1 MVSSLLNL
9 MILRRDVL
17 IWLAIMR
24 LNFWREIRKGA
35 LDLSYAELVNQISKK
50 KNKNKKKA
58 LIRGICCFPCCKYT
72 HHGLFQVNKPVC
84 RIPEYYLPIGSHQ
97 LVSAASITLLDM
109 SHLLRQRMR
118 KIQIFSHL
126 ASGSLAYRIH

>member
-50 KNKNKKKA
+50 KTKTKKKLWYVAFAVFHAVSTPIMACFKLTSQFAEFLNIIYQLA
-58 LIRGICCFPCCKYT
+58 LTSWC
-72 HHGLFQVNKPVC
+72 L
-84 RIPEYYLPIGSHQ
+84 LP
-97 LVSAASITLLDM
+97 LL
-109 SHLLRQRMR
+109 H
-118 KIQIFSHL
+118 
-126 ASGSLAYRIH
+126 Y

>member
-50 KNKNKKKA
+50 KKQKQKKK
-58 LIRGICCFPCCKYT
+58 L
-72 HHGLFQVNKPVC
+72 
-84 RIPEYYLPIGSHQ
+84 
-97 LVSAASITLLDM
+97 
-109 SHLLRQRMR
+109 
-118 KIQIFSHL
+118 
-126 ASGSLAYRIH
+126 